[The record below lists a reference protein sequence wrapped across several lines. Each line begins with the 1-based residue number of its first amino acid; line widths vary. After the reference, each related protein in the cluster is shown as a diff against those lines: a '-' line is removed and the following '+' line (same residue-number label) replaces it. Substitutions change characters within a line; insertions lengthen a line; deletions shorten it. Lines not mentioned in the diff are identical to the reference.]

1 MWLLT
6 IRSPNGPPR
15 EHILKPGKTSIGR
28 KAENDIPITDEAA
41 SRFHAEVTFDQA
53 GNSVILTDLGS
64 TNGTFVNQERV
75 SEPVK
80 LRPNDQIR
88 IGQHT
93 LDLDQR
99 DTQPRGTS
107 VLLDTQPIS
116 RSLLLESLDRYAV
129 LLCDVSERLN
139 TLIDLDTA
147 LREVSDLMR
156 ETMGADKS
164 KVILADSFSRLQ
176 ELGFPTSIAKKAI
189 SQRAAVIIPDMYMST
204 QTDPTLGKSGLLMHI
219 HSALCVPVM
228 MGDEVIGLIYVYK
241 TSPFGRPFDQRDLQ
255 LAVAISHQAALTIQ
269 RARLLSRVRRE
280 QRIRQLLERFLS
292 PPEAEV
298 LVQDYLQHGRLPEL
312 TEQTLTVL
320 FADIRDSTSL
330 AERVGPRRFS
340 EILGRYYQAMTDSVF
355 AEGGM
360 MDKYMGD
367 GLMAVF
373 GVPRPLEDAGER
385 AVRAALTMLNQMD
398 ALSKDQAEPI
408 EIGIGINTGLA
419 MAGYLG
425 TEERIEFTVLGDTV
439 NVAQRLET
447 FARPNRVFIG
457 PETFIAV
464 SGKFNTRSVGKVE
477 VKGRTQPVDT
487 HEVLRSSEASVV
499 PEAAPEAS

>member
-6 IRSPNGPPR
+6 IRSPNTPPR
-15 EHILKPGKTSIGR
+15 EHILKPGKTTIGR

-41 SRFHAEVTFDQA
+41 SRFHAEINFDQG
-53 GNSVILTDLGS
+53 GNVITLTDMGS
-64 TNGTFVNQERV
+64 TNGTFVNQERLTQ
-75 SEPVK
+75 PIK
-80 LRPNDQIR
+80 LHANDQIR

-99 DTQPRGTS
+99 DTQPRSTAI
-107 VLLDTQPIS
+107 LLDTQPLS

-156 ETMGADKS
+156 EAMGADKS
-164 KVILADSFSRLQ
+164 KVILADQFSRLQ

-189 SQRAAVIIPDMYMST
+189 AQRAAVIIPDMYMST

-228 MGDEVIGLIYVYK
+228 MGEEVTGLIYVYK

-255 LAVAISHQAALTIQ
+255 LAVAISHQAALTVQ

-280 QRIRQLLERFLS
+280 QRIRQMLQRFLS
-292 PPEAEV
+292 PPEAET
-298 LVQDYLQHGRLPEL
+298 LVQDYLTQGRLPEL

-340 EILGRYYQAMTDSVF
+340 EILGRYYQSMTEIVF
-355 AEGGM
+355 SEGGM

-373 GVPRPLEDAGER
+373 GVPRPLEDADAR
-385 AVRAALTMLNQMD
+385 AVRASLAMLEQID
-398 ALSKDQAEPI
+398 KISKDQGETI
-408 EIGIGINTGLA
+408 ELGIGINTGLA

-439 NVAQRLET
+439 NVAQRLEGH
-447 FARPNRVFIG
+447 ARPNRIFIG
-457 PETFIAV
+457 PDTYLATAE
-464 SGKFNTRSVGKVE
+464 KFKMRPVGNIE
-477 VKGRTQPVDT
+477 VKGRTQPVET
-487 HEVLRSSEASVV
+487 HEVLRDQA
-499 PEAAPEAS
+499 

>member
-15 EHILKPGKTSIGR
+15 EHILKPGKTTIGR
-28 KAENDIPITDEAA
+28 KAENDIPIGDEAA
-41 SRFHAEVTFDQA
+41 SRFHAEINFDQVT
-53 GNSVILTDLGS
+53 GTITLTDLGS
-64 TNGTFVNQERV
+64 TNGTFVNQERLTQ
-75 SEPVK
+75 PVK
-80 LRPNDQIR
+80 LQPNDQIR

-99 DTQPRGTS
+99 DTKPRSTAI
-107 VLLDTQPIS
+107 LLDTQPLS

-156 ETMGADKS
+156 EAMGADKS

-228 MGDEVIGLIYVYK
+228 MGEEVIGLIYVYK

-269 RARLLSRVRRE
+269 RARLLARVRRE
-280 QRIRQLLERFLS
+280 QRIRQLLQRFLS
-292 PPEAEV
+292 PPEAES
-298 LVQDYLQHGRLPEL
+298 LEQDYLTQGRLPEL

-320 FADIRDSTSL
+320 FSDIRDSTGL
-330 AERVGPRRFS
+330 AEHVGARRFS
-340 EILGRYYQAMTDSVF
+340 EILGRYYQKITEIVF
-355 AEGGM
+355 SHGGM
-360 MDKYMGD
+360 LDKYMGD
-367 GLMAVF
+367 
-373 GVPRPLEDAGER
+373 
-385 AVRAALTMLNQMD
+385 
-398 ALSKDQAEPI
+398 
-408 EIGIGINTGLA
+408 
-419 MAGYLG
+419 
-425 TEERIEFTVLGDTV
+425 
-439 NVAQRLET
+439 
-447 FARPNRVFIG
+447 
-457 PETFIAV
+457 
-464 SGKFNTRSVGKVE
+464 
-477 VKGRTQPVDT
+477 
-487 HEVLRSSEASVV
+487 
-499 PEAAPEAS
+499 

>member
-41 SRFHAEVTFDQA
+41 SRFHAEVTFDPA
-53 GNSVILTDLGS
+53 GSQVTLTDLGS
-64 TNGTFVNQERV
+64 TNGTFVNQERI
-75 SEPVK
+75 SQPVV

-107 VLLDTQPIS
+107 ILLDTQPIS

-156 ETMGADKS
+156 EAMGADKS

-255 LAVAISHQAALTIQ
+255 LAVAISHQAALTVQ

-320 FADIRDSTSL
+320 FADIRDSTAL

-340 EILGRYYQAMTDSVF
+340 EILGRYYQSMTDSVF

-385 AVRAALTMLNQMD
+385 AVRAALAMLNQMD
-398 ALSKDQAEPI
+398 AISKDQAEVI
-408 EIGIGINTGLA
+408 EIGIGINTGPA

-439 NVAQRLET
+439 NVAQRLEG

-457 PETFIAV
+457 PDTYLSVA
-464 SGKFNTRSVGKVE
+464 GKFNTRPVGNIE

-487 HEVLRSSEASVV
+487 HEVLRA
-499 PEAAPEAS
+499 